1 MSRAVDIPRIA
12 QLAPEVI
19 AHIAAGETVDR
30 PVAVLKE
37 LLENSLDAGSTEI
50 AVQIDGGLDRSLRI
64 LDNGSGIEADDLPL
78 AFTRHATSKLRATT
92 DLDAIHTLGFRG
104 EALPSVAQV
113 ARVTL
118 TTRTRMADH
127 GTQVVVEGG
136 EWKGMQPV
144 ARAVGTT
151 VWVEDLFFNVPAR
164 RKFLKTPQ
172 HEVRLASR
180 LLTAYALALPH
191 LRLALTHD
199 ARTLLDVAPAAD
211 VRVRLGSL
219 YGQQF
224 AAQALEVRGG
234 HYGIRV
240 EGMIGAPEAAR
251 ATRDHQYL
259 FVNGRPVQNA
269 VLSYLVRRGYGTMM
283 PDGRHPFFV
292 LSVFVPP
299 ELVDV
304 NVHPTKREVR
314 FAREHEVSSAIV
326 RAVDEALRVLVRP
339 FSVVPGSPLPP
350 AARAVPEDGGDEQP
364 EWLTPGADTVPR
376 ETTAVA
382 PFRVLGF
389 EDLPLSAR
397 QTSLADDLYAPLFP
411 RGPLIFGGGGGSL
424 ADAHPGDRVA
434 PAAGREP
441 GEKPSPGTPF
451 WQLHDTWVFAPVKSG
466 FIILDQHAAHERIMY
481 EQIRDRLRDT
491 TAPSQTLL
499 FPEVVELSAGEYD
512 PLLAM
517 HESLERLGFD
527 IRAMSGNTVV
537 VRGIPADCTGWTGGM
552 FLRDLLEDSEQLEAG
567 EPSSLDALA
576 ASYACH
582 SVIRANQSL
591 RLEEMGAL
599 IDALFRARHPESC
612 PHGRPTFVRIGLDEL
627 EKRFGRR

>member
-1 MSRAVDIPRIA
+1 MTRAAAPPRIE
-12 QLAPEVI
+12 QLAPDVI

-37 LLENSLDAGSTEI
+37 LLENSLDAGSSEI
-50 AVQIDGGLDRSLRI
+50 AVQVDGGLDRSLRI
-64 LDNGSGIEADDLPL
+64 LDNGGGIEAEDLPL
-78 AFTRHATSKLRATT
+78 AFTRHATSKLRAAT

-104 EALPSVAQV
+104 EALPSIAQV

-118 TTRTRMADH
+118 TTRTRAAEH
-127 GTQVVVEGG
+127 GTQVLVEGG
-136 EWKGMQPV
+136 VWQGATPI
-144 ARAVGTT
+144 ARAPGTT

-164 RKFLKTPQ
+164 RKFLKTAQ
-172 HEVRLASR
+172 YEVRLAAR
-180 LLTAYALALPH
+180 LLTAYALALPE
-191 LRLALTHD
+191 LRVSLTHD
-199 ARTLLDVAPAAD
+199 GRALLDVAPVAD
-211 VRVRLGSL
+211 VRMRLGAL
-219 YGQQF
+219 YGPQF

-234 HYGIRV
+234 HHGIRV
-240 EGMIGAPEAAR
+240 EGMIGAPEGAR
-251 ATRDHQYL
+251 ATREHQYL

-292 LSVFVPP
+292 LSLSLPP

-314 FAREHEVSSAIV
+314 FARESDVSSAIV
-326 RAVDEALRVLVRP
+326 RAVDDALRVLVRP
-339 FSVVPGSPLPP
+339 FSVVPGLPQTGAAP
-350 AARAVPEDGGDEQP
+350 APDEQP
-364 EWLTPGADTVPR
+364 EWITPDPAATGGAG
-376 ETTAVA
+376 EAGATT
-382 PFRVLGF
+382 RLRILGV
-389 EDLPLSAR
+389 EDLPLEAR

-411 RGPLIFGGGGGSL
+411 RGPLTLGGSV
-424 ADAHPGDRVA
+424 ADAHRGAPVEPGTARAPGDT
-434 PAAGREP
+434 PA
-441 GEKPSPGTPF
+441 PGTPF

-481 EQIRDRLRDT
+481 EQIRDRLRET
-491 TAPSQTLL
+491 AAPSQTLL
-499 FPEVVELSAGEYD
+499 FPEVVELTAAEYD
-512 PLLAM
+512 TLLAM
-517 HESLERLGFD
+517 HAPLERLGFD
-527 IRAMSGNTVV
+527 IRALSGNTVV
-537 VRGIPADCTGWTGGM
+537 VRGIPADCRGWTGGM
-552 FLRDLLEDSEQLEAG
+552 FLRDLLEDTEQLEAG

-591 RLEEMGAL
+591 RVEEMGAL
-599 IDALFRARHPESC
+599 IDALFRAQHPESC